1 MTNFETQTVLTS
13 EFGSLNPTWLTSREA
28 YRYIVE
34 GLYKDSLPLG
44 EKIADEYWTNPI
56 TSVFMDGA
64 SKTQQFNPYNFLYK
78 LRDSKLIECVKHD
91 GRVFFNRES
100 IDELGELIE
109 MYTLLAEAAIMKD
122 TYADLCDWAYDISV
136 KKPQVLDALF
146 NRHRFGK
153 MNEIG
158 ESLCKDPVVME
169 ARYAHEAKFR
179 ISFWAEISKNIPAR
193 DALGLGQYK
202 AA

>member
-1 MTNFETQTVLTS
+1 
-13 EFGSLNPTWLTSREA
+13 
-28 YRYIVE
+28 
-34 GLYKDSLPLG
+34 
-44 EKIADEYWTNPI
+44 
-56 TSVFMDGA
+56 
-64 SKTQQFNPYNFLYK
+64 
-78 LRDSKLIECVKHD
+78 
-91 GRVFFNRES
+91 
-100 IDELGELIE
+100 

-122 TYADLCDWAYDISV
+122 TYADLCDWAHDISV